1 MGDTVPLCVSAF
13 SEGQT
18 LLCWVVFR
26 LADFKVE
33 EIAFRVDI
41 IDFKRLNLGGRK
53 G

>member
-1 MGDTVPLCVSAF
+1 MVDTVQLCVSAF

-26 LADFKVE
+26 ITDFKVE

-41 IDFKRLNLGGRK
+41 TH
-53 G
+53 